1 MKIVY
6 ISHMHLGNDFAL
18 ENIGGIQRMSTQ
30 LLNSLEVHKELEVIP
45 MLCYVDREKMLIPAT
60 IFWIRMM
67 LVLPGVI
74 IRHQPDAIVFTSMV
88 TAHLAI
94 PIRIFGI
101 RTPLITINHG
111 HDITMPSPWYQFLL
125 KRVTFPLLDG
135 TISVSRATRQATLKR
150 GVENNKA
157 IVIPNGLELG
167 EWKNGKSKRKARELL
182 RQTFD
187 LPLKKDTKIML
198 TIGRQVRRKGHKWFI
213 EEILPQ
219 VKCNC
224 MYLVIGDGPE
234 HDKIIKAVN
243 NSPIKNKILVLG
255 RQPDNVV
262 KLAYRA
268 ADVFIMPNIKV
279 HNDMEGFGLVMIEA
293 NSSETPVIASD
304 LEGIKDV
311 IANGE
316 NGYRIRY
323 KNAKSFAKKIDEVL
337 SGDYEK
343 LGKNSR
349 EYVEANFT
357 WDAISKKYIKKIDRL
372 SEIKK
377 KELLEK
383 RKTMVKRFSFGRI
396 DYEKVASWMARLAGN
411 GTSNT

>member
-6 ISHMHLGNDFAL
+6 ISHMHLRKDFPL

-30 LLNSLEVHKELEVIP
+30 LLENLEAQKNLEIIP
-45 MLCYVDREKMLIPAT
+45 MLCYADREHMLVPAAM
-60 IFWIRMM
+60 FWIRMM
-67 LVLPGVI
+67 LILPGVI
-74 IRHQPDAIVFTSMV
+74 IRRQPDAIVFTSMV
-88 TAHLAI
+88 TANLAI
-94 PIRIFGI
+94 PLRLFGI

-111 HDITMPSPWYQFLL
+111 HDITMPAPWYQFLL
-125 KRVTFPLLDG
+125 RRITFPLLDG

-150 GVENNKA
+150 GVKNKKA
-157 IVIPNGLELG
+157 VVIPNGMELG
-167 EWKNGKSKRKARELL
+167 DWQNGRTKKEARKILQE
-182 RQTFD
+182 TFA

-213 EEILPQ
+213 EEVLPQ

-234 HDKIIKAVN
+234 HERIVRTMEK
-243 NSPIKNKILVLG
+243 STEKNRILILG
-255 RQPDNVV
+255 RQPDSVV

-316 NGYRIRY
+316 NGYRVKY
-323 KNAKSFAKKIDEVL
+323 KSAKAFAKRIDDVL
-337 SGDYEK
+337 SAEHKK
-343 LGKNSR
+343 LGENSR
-349 EYVEANFT
+349 KYVEANFT
-357 WDAISKKYIKKIDRL
+357 WAPIAKKYIKEIDKF

-377 KELLEK
+377 KELFEQ
-383 RKTMVKRFSFGRI
+383 RKSMVKRFSFGKI
-396 DYEKVASWMARLAGN
+396 DYEKVANWMARLAN
-411 GTSNT
+411 